1 MTATNRLL
9 EERRARLSAERLLE
23 QKQAELFAANKKL
36 GNHAQKLS
44 EEIVEIRDE
53 NSRVRSDLERATLKA
68 GIAERRLWD
77 SIETIHDGFAV
88 FDNDGK
94 LIAANRSYTT
104 VFDGLEEVNV
114 GISYVRILQLL
125 TEEGIVDTGELTSSE
140 WRAMMTQRWQA
151 DAIEPIT
158 LRLWNDQY
166 IKLLDRRGGE
176 GDMVSLALDIT
187 DTIRHEKELRAA
199 KAEAEAATRAKSAF
213 LANMSHEIRTPMNG
227 VVGMADLLEDSDLT
241 EEQRLYVETIKSSG
255 EALLVIIND
264 VLDYSKIE
272 AEKLTLNIVD
282 FDLERCL
289 HEVVMLLQPTA
300 RDKGVELLIDYDM
313 FLPSGYRGDPG
324 RVRQVLTNI
333 IGNAVKF
340 TAEGHVL
347 IRVTGHPEGDDPLD
361 MKVHITIEDTGVGI
375 PENMVE
381 HVFGQFNQV
390 EDEKNRKFEG
400 TGLGLAISK
409 QLVELMGGDIWV
421 ESEVDVGSCFGMF
434 IRMPAQEGQDAEP
447 LNLPAGL
454 QNVLLVKDDQLTRTI
469 VAKQL
474 TALGIT
480 PDICADSESALAL
493 AEETEYDL
501 LIVDLGTATRDGE
514 TLVADLR
521 RAGMSVPAIV
531 MSSTPNAASKDTE
544 NVLHLQNTAMR
555 QSLVGLIHD
564 LCPPKEVPLRKMRVL
579 AADDNRTNRLV
590 VEKMLKSLNIDL
602 LFATDGNEAVAAY
615 QEFSPDLIF
624 MDISMPNKDGK
635 EATRDIR
642 SLETGPPIPICA
654 VTAHAMEGD
663 ADPLR
668 EAGLDHY
675 LTKPVRKE
683 ALFSL
688 IKEVT
693 PEKVLP
699 VFPDAQDG

>member
-53 NSRVRSDLERATLKA
+53 NTRVRSDLERATLKA

-88 FDNDGK
+88 FDSDGQ
-94 LIAANRSYTT
+94 LIAANRAYIA
-104 VFDGLEEVNV
+104 VFDGLEEVDIGV
-114 GISYVRILQLL
+114 SYVRVLQLL
-125 TEEGIVDTGELTSSE
+125 TEEGIVDTADLSGSD

-151 DAIEPIT
+151 DVIEPIT
-158 LRLWNDQY
+158 IRLWDDRY
-166 IKLLDRRGGE
+166 IKLMDRRGGE

-187 DTIRHEKELRAA
+187 DTIRHEQELRAA
-199 KAEAEAATRAKSAF
+199 RAEAEAATRAKSAF

-227 VVGMADLLEDSDLT
+227 VVGMADLLEDSTLT

-272 AEKLTLNIVD
+272 ADKLSLKTVD

-289 HEVVMLLQPTA
+289 HEVVMLLQPIA
-300 RDKGVELLIDYDM
+300 RDKGLDLLIDYDM
-313 FLPSGYRGDPG
+313 FLPSGYHGDPG
-324 RVRQVLTNI
+324 RIRQVLTNI
-333 IGNAVKF
+333 IGNALKF
-340 TAEGHVL
+340 TTEGHVL
-347 IRVTGHPEGDDPLD
+347 IRVTGHPDGAAPLD
-361 MKVHITIEDTGVGI
+361 MKVHIAVEDTGIGI
-375 PENMVE
+375 PPDMVD

-390 EDEKNRKFEG
+390 EDEKNRRFEG

-409 QLVELMGGDIWV
+409 QLVELMGGEIWV
-421 ESEVDVGSCFGMF
+421 ESEVDAGSCFGMY
-434 IRMPAQEGQDAEP
+434 IRMAALEGQDAEP

-454 QNVLLVKDDQLTRTI
+454 QHVLLVKQDQLTRTI
-469 VAKQL
+469 ISKQL
-474 TALGIT
+474 SALGVT
-480 PDICADSESALAL
+480 PDICADTESALAL
-493 AEETEYDL
+493 SEEKSYDL
-501 LIVDLGTATRDGE
+501 LIVDLGAGTRDGE

-521 RAGMSVPAIV
+521 RAGMTVPAIV
-531 MSSTPNAASKDTE
+531 MSSTPNAAAKDEET
-544 NVLHLQNTAMR
+544 VLHLQNTALR
-555 QSLVGLIHD
+555 QDLVGLIHD
-564 LCPPKEVPLRKMRVL
+564 LCPPKDVPLRKMRVL

-590 VEKMLKSLNIDL
+590 LEKMLKGLEIEL
-602 LFATDGNEAVAAY
+602 EFATDGNEAVAAY
-615 QEFSPDLIF
+615 HSFAPDLIF
-624 MDISMPNKDGK
+624 MDISMPHKDGK
-635 EATRDIR
+635 EATREIR
-642 SLETGPPIPICA
+642 AMETGAPIPICA

-675 LTKPVRKE
+675 LTKPVRKQ
-683 ALFSL
+683 ALYDL
-688 IKEVT
+688 IQEVA
-693 PEKVLP
+693 PEGVLP
-699 VFPDAQDG
+699 VLPDAQAG

>member
-421 ESEVDVGSCFGMF
+421 ESEADVGSCFGMF

-474 TALGIT
+474 TALGVT

-493 AEETEYDL
+493 AEETDYDL

-688 IKEVT
+688 IKKVM

>member
-53 NSRVRSDLERATLKA
+53 NTRVRSDLERATLKA

-88 FDNDGK
+88 FDSDGQ
-94 LIAANRSYTT
+94 LIAANKSYIA
-104 VFDGLEEVNV
+104 VFEGLEEVTV
-114 GISYVRILQLL
+114 GVSYVRILQLL
-125 TEEGIVDTGELTSSE
+125 TEEGIVDTGDLSGPD

-151 DAIEPIT
+151 DVIEPVT

-166 IKLLDRRGGE
+166 IKLIDRRGGE
-176 GDMVSLALDIT
+176 GDMVSLALNIT

-227 VVGMADLLEDSDLT
+227 VVGMADLLEDSELT
-241 EEQRLYVETIKSSG
+241 DEQRLYVETIKSSG

-272 AEKLTLNIVD
+272 AEKLTLNLVD

-289 HEVVMLLQPTA
+289 HEVIMLLQPIA
-300 RDKGVELLIDYDM
+300 RDKGIELLIDYDM
-313 FLPSGYRGDPG
+313 FLPSNYQGDPG
-324 RVRQVLTNI
+324 RIRQVMTNI

-340 TAEGHVL
+340 TTEGHVL
-347 IRVTGHPEGDDPLD
+347 IRVTGHPDGDTALD
-361 MKVHITIEDTGVGI
+361 MKVHIAVEDTGIGI
-375 PENMVE
+375 PEHMVD

-390 EDEKNRKFEG
+390 EDKKNRKFEG

-409 QLVELMGGDIWV
+409 QLVELMDGEIWV

-434 IRMPAQEGQDAEP
+434 IRMPALEGQDVEP

-454 QNVLLVKDDQLTRTI
+454 QHVLLVKDDQLTRTI
-469 VAKQL
+469 ISKQL
-474 TALGIT
+474 ASLGVT

-493 AEETEYDL
+493 AEETDYDL
-501 LIVDLGTATRDGE
+501 LIVDLGSATRDGE
-514 TLVADLR
+514 TLVFDLR
-521 RAGMSVPAIV
+521 RAGLAMPAII
-531 MSSTPNAASKDTE
+531 MSSTPNAAAKNEKT
-544 NVLHLQNTAMR
+544 VLHLQNTAMR
-555 QSLVGLIHD
+555 QDLVSVIHD
-564 LCPPKEVPLRKMRVL
+564 LCPAKEVPLRKMRVL

-590 VEKMLKSLNIDL
+590 LEKMLKGLDIEL
-602 LFATDGNEAVAAY
+602 RFATDGNEAVAAY
-615 QEFSPDLIF
+615 QEFAPDMIF

-642 SLETGPPIPICA
+642 GLETGPPIPICA
-654 VTAHAMEGD
+654 VTAHAMDGD

-675 LTKPVRKE
+675 LTKPVRKKPLHE
-683 ALFSL
+683 L
-688 IKEVT
+688 ITQVM
-693 PEKVLP
+693 PQGVLP
-699 VFPDAQDG
+699 VFGEDHPG

>member
-36 GNHAQKLS
+36 GTHAQKLS

-53 NSRVRSDLERATLKA
+53 NTRVRSDLERATLKA

-94 LIAANRSYTT
+94 LIAANRSYIA
-104 VFDGLEEVNV
+104 VFDGLEEVTV
-114 GISYVRILQLL
+114 GVSYVRILQLL
-125 TEEGIVDTGELTSSE
+125 TEEGIVDTGDLSITD

-151 DAIEPIT
+151 DVIEPIT
-158 LRLWNDQY
+158 LRLWNDTY
-166 IKLLDRRGGE
+166 IKLMDRRGGE

-187 DTIRHEKELRAA
+187 DTIRYEKELRAA
-199 KAEAEAATRAKSAF
+199 HAEAEAATRAKSAF

-227 VVGMADLLEDSDLT
+227 VVGMAELMQDSELT
-241 EEQRLYVETIKSSG
+241 EEQRLYVDTIKSSG

-272 AEKLTLNIVD
+272 AEKLTLNTTD

-289 HEVVMLLQPTA
+289 HEVVMLLQPIA
-300 RDKGVELLIDYDM
+300 RDKGIELLIDYDM
-313 FLPSGYRGDPG
+313 FLPAGFHGDPG
-324 RVRQVLTNI
+324 RIRQVLTNI

-340 TAEGHVL
+340 TTEGHVL
-347 IRVTGHPEGDDPLD
+347 IRVTGHPEGEDPLD
-361 MKVHITIEDTGVGI
+361 MKVHIAIEDTGIGI
-375 PENMVE
+375 PENMIG

-409 QLVELMGGDIWV
+409 QLVELMDGEIWV
-421 ESEVDVGSCFGMF
+421 ESEVDVGSCFGMY
-434 IRMPAQEGQDAEP
+434 IRMPALAGQEAEP

-454 QNVLLVKDDQLTRTI
+454 SDVLLVKDDQVTRTI
-469 VAKQL
+469 VSKQL
-474 TALGIT
+474 SALGVE

-501 LIVDLGTATRDGE
+501 LIVDLGAATRDGE
-514 TLVADLR
+514 TLVADMR
-521 RAGMSVPAIV
+521 RAGMTVPAIV
-531 MSSTPNAASKDTE
+531 MSSAPNAAAKNEET
-544 NVLHLQNTAMR
+544 VLHLQSTAMR
-555 QSLVGLIHD
+555 QDLVGLIHD
-564 LCPPKEVPLRKMRVL
+564 LCPAKEVPLRKMRVL

-590 VEKMLKSLNIDL
+590 LEKMLKGLDIEL
-602 LFATDGNEAVAAY
+602 EFATDGNEAVASY
-615 QEFSPDLIF
+615 QAFAPDLIF
-624 MDISMPNKDGK
+624 MDISMPHKDGK

-642 SLETGPPIPICA
+642 AIETGDPIPICA
-654 VTAHAMEGD
+654 VTAHAMEGE

-675 LTKPVRKE
+675 LTKPVRKK
-683 ALFSL
+683 ALYEL
-688 IKEVT
+688 IEGVM
-693 PEKVLP
+693 PEGVLP